1 MFFLIGRRP
10 PGSSRTDTLFPY
22 TTLFRSWVVRRT
34 GRPGFVP
41 GFVVFRRPSARQD
54 LCVYS
59 ADTRI
64 QAIPFP
70 PAYNGRQGISLVNL
84 WLPRCSYTSGDRP
97 PHIYKTNNK
106 GRTGIGKWFFP
117 DRKSTRLNSSH

>member
-1 MFFLIGRRP
+1 MRISDW
-10 PGSSRTDTLFPY
+10 SSDVCSSDL
-22 TTLFRSWVVRRT
+22 
-34 GRPGFVP
+34 
-41 GFVVFRRPSARQD
+41 RQD

-117 DRKSTRLNSSH
+117 RNNRTEKRRVGKECVSTCRSRWSPYH